1 MKQYGILLIGCGHI
15 GEAHIA
21 DIYYRENIRIIA
33 VVDTDIEK
41 AKMFQ
46 RKYAAVYCSTDY
58 HDYLFR
64 NDVDI
69 VICATYV
76 DTHLT
81 ILKDCIMA
89 KKHLLCEKPIAA
101 NPEDGGEFYNL
112 VKHADIKVLPAHILR
127 YNRSYQTIKRLINDG
142 AIGQFQMARMIQN
155 HHCKDWQRY
164 YRLLQDCTPILDCG
178 VHYFDVLQWITG
190 QKITQVSGI
199 GTIVGNDIGRCPYNY
214 GIANLWLSDGSV
226 GYYEAGWSETLA
238 SCNVKEFIGSEDR
251 ITLTLKSFRAS
262 NTEEGDLIEL
272 YCKNGNQYH
281 TINVHATYKPMWEQ
295 LSGLIAMIEGRMA
308 DAPSFDELYSAFL
321 VSIAADRAI
330 RDNCIVAVGNG
341 MK

>member
-89 KKHLLCEKPIAA
+89 KKCIFCAKSRLPPIRRMAA
-101 NPEDGGEFYNL
+101 NF
-112 VKHADIKVLPAHILR
+112 
-127 YNRSYQTIKRLINDG
+127 TI
-142 AIGQFQMARMIQN
+142 
-155 HHCKDWQRY
+155 W
-164 YRLLQDCTPILDCG
+164 
-178 VHYFDVLQWITG
+178 
-190 QKITQVSGI
+190 
-199 GTIVGNDIGRCPYNY
+199 
-214 GIANLWLSDGSV
+214 
-226 GYYEAGWSETLA
+226 
-238 SCNVKEFIGSEDR
+238 
-251 ITLTLKSFRAS
+251 
-262 NTEEGDLIEL
+262 
-272 YCKNGNQYH
+272 
-281 TINVHATYKPMWEQ
+281 
-295 LSGLIAMIEGRMA
+295 
-308 DAPSFDELYSAFL
+308 
-321 VSIAADRAI
+321 
-330 RDNCIVAVGNG
+330 
-341 MK
+341 